1 MISVKTKQI
10 LDALKNQKEDE
21 FALVE
26 EEKQIYQFKDGQWNK
41 FNSENKGFTINLM
54 ELNSMLITQMPEL
67 ESTEKGEKE
76 ILNYVNTTRVNYYML
91 LNNELRYYT
100 VFHKNKKTNAPSI
113 EKEVIECA
121 KELGAIKSI
130 GPNEDGVIEIWITEG
145 DKSYPLYFFDYEK
158 GVIECH

>member
-26 EEKQIYQFKDGQWNK
+26 EERQIYQFKNGQWNK

-100 VFHKNKKTNAPSI
+100 VFHKNKKRNATSI

-130 GPNEDGVIEIWITEG
+130 GPNEDGVIEIWITDG

>member
-54 ELNSMLITQMPEL
+54 ELNSMLITQMPKL

-76 ILNYVNTTRVNYYML
+76 ILNYINATRVNYYML

-100 VFHKNKKTNAPSI
+100 VFHKNKKRNASSI

-130 GPNEDGVIEIWITEG
+130 SPNEDGVIEIWITDG